1 MTIKQGRSIYLERA
15 VTKVFLQKQDVET
28 TADWFVENYPISDMG
43 KRGTRGTRIHLK
55 TGRRYRMT
63 YVNRR
68 KEKSERMIDLIER
81 KRKFITA
88 FCHLRGE
95 ILTSKR
101 SRIKSITPI

>member
-1 MTIKQGRSIYLERA
+1 MTIRQGRSIYLERA

-43 KRGTRGTRIHLK
+43 KRGTRIHLK

-68 KEKSERMIDLIER
+68 KEKSERIIDLIER

-95 ILTSKR
+95 ILTFRR